1 MAYRV
6 VLADSAKADAYAIY
20 VRVVSAALHRGP
32 LWFEELM
39 RRCPGGSWGW
49 RSPAMAQW
57 KTTPEQ
63 LNRSGTT
70 PLQQAKCRQV
80 LRAAIRFRNRPHT
93 TISVVPSRNMEAGS
107 GAARGLPGLLTK
119 DSLKPPGSPWTWIP
133 IRRSSATPKG
143 PFIAAIVSAKVLP
156 PIRLKRI
163 PRVHRGSRHWVAS
176 FVD

>member
-20 VRVVSAALHRGP
+20 VRVVSAALHPGP

-39 RRCPGGSWGW
+39 RRLRDYFVYPMQAPGGSWGW

-93 TISVVPSRNMEAGS
+93 PMSVVPSRNTEAGS
-107 GAARGLPGLLTK
+107 GAARGLPGLLT
-119 DSLKPPGSPWTWIP
+119 
-133 IRRSSATPKG
+133 RR
-143 PFIAAIVSAKVLP
+143 
-156 PIRLKRI
+156 
-163 PRVHRGSRHWVAS
+163 PR
-176 FVD
+176 